1 MNTTLRQG
9 RRRPATRVPMLLM
22 IVGAVFALGFLAVNA
37 AIGYVVIDGRLD
49 GQWYDIRDLGIAVE
63 ELKLQLDNI
72 NDDQPAFLDDIVGQ
86 HWISYAVGALLGAI
100 GILSFIGGALLVLI
114 WVERRLI
121 GRMQIRRGPNRV
133 GPYGLLQP
141 VADAV
146 KLIQKEVL
154 TPDGA
159 DRILF
164 LLPPAIIFIPMMAA
178 WGPVPWSPKMAY
190 LDINVGVLYLIAVS
204 SLTTLAIFLAGWS
217 SNNHYALLGSM
228 RTVAMMISY
237 EIPLSIAL
245 LSVVLITGSMQL
257 SEIVQWQAD
266 HNLWLAALLPIAMLT
281 YFFSS
286 TAELNRTPND
296 IAEAESEIV
305 AGFHTEYSGMKF
317 GLFYAVELG
326 NALLVATLVAT
337 FFLGGWSLF
346 GLEEWIP
353 GYLILF
359 AKLSA
364 AYFVLVWLR
373 GTLPRFRLDQLMR
386 FAWQYLI
393 PLSLFNLL
401 IVAIEASLLARL
413 DDTPGLVTLGLF
425 TVVNWAAAIVL
436 FRDWARRIGYQPDAG
451 GPRRAELAQQVGGLE
466 AAERMGTAT

>member
-1 MNTTLRQG
+1 MSATLRQG
-9 RRRPATRVPMLLM
+9 RRRPAQRVPLLLM
-22 IVGAVFALGFLAVNA
+22 VVGAVFALGFLAANA
-37 AIGYVVIDGRLD
+37 AIGYVIIDGRLD

-63 ELKLQLDNI
+63 ELRVQLDII
-72 NDDQPAFLDDIVGQ
+72 NARQPTFLDDILGQ
-86 HWISYAVGALLGAI
+86 HWMSYAAGALIGAI
-100 GILSFIGGALLVLI
+100 GILSFIGGMLLVLI

-141 VADAV
+141 VADAI

-154 TPDGA
+154 MPDGA

-178 WGPVPWSPKMAY
+178 WGPVPWAPNMAY

-204 SLTTLAIFLAGWS
+204 SLTTLAVFLAGWS

-326 NALLVATLVAT
+326 NALLVSTLVAT

-359 AKLSA
+359 GKLSG

-401 IVAIEASLLARL
+401 IVAVETSLLARW
-413 DDTPGLVTLGLF
+413 DVPGLVSLGLF
-425 TVVNWAAAIVL
+425 TVFNWGAAIVL

-451 GPRRAELAQQVGGLE
+451 GPRRAELTQQVGGLE

>member
-1 MNTTLRQG
+1 MSATLRQG
-9 RRRPATRVPMLLM
+9 RRRPAQRVPLLLM
-22 IVGAVFALGFLAVNA
+22 VVGAVFALGFLAANA

-63 ELKLQLDNI
+63 ELRVQLDII
-72 NDDQPAFLDDIVGQ
+72 NARQPTFLDDILGQ
-86 HWISYAVGALLGAI
+86 HWMSYAAGALIGAI
-100 GILSFIGGALLVLI
+100 GILSFVGGMLLVLI

-141 VADAV
+141 VADAI

-154 TPDGA
+154 MPDGA

-178 WGPVPWSPKMAY
+178 WGPVPWAPNMAY

-204 SLTTLAIFLAGWS
+204 SLTTLAVFLAGWS

-326 NALLVATLVAT
+326 NALLVSTLVAT

-359 AKLSA
+359 GKLSA

-401 IVAIEASLLARL
+401 IVAVETSLLARW
-413 DDTPGLVTLGLF
+413 DVPGLVSLGLF
-425 TVVNWAAAIVL
+425 TVFNWGAAIVL

-451 GPRRAELAQQVGGLE
+451 GPRRAELTQQVGGLE
-466 AAERMGTAT
+466 AAQRMGTAT

>member
-1 MNTTLRQG
+1 MNSTLRQG
-9 RRRPATRVPMLLM
+9 RRRPAAKVPVGLM

-63 ELKLQLDNI
+63 ELKVQLDAI
-72 NDDQPAFLDDIVGQ
+72 NDDQPSFLDDIVGQ
-86 HWISYAVGALLGAI
+86 HWMSYAVGALLGAI
-100 GILSFIGGALLVLI
+100 GILSFIGGALLALI
-114 WVERRLI
+114 WIERRLI

-154 TPDGA
+154 MPDGA

-164 LLPPAIIFIPMMAA
+164 LLPPAIIFVPMMAA
-178 WGPVPWSPKMAY
+178 WGPVPWAPQMAY

-204 SLTTLAIFLAGWS
+204 SLTTLAVFLAGWA

-281 YFFSS
+281 
-286 TAELNRTPND
+286 
-296 IAEAESEIV
+296 
-305 AGFHTEYSGMKF
+305 
-317 GLFYAVELG
+317 
-326 NALLVATLVAT
+326 
-337 FFLGGWSLF
+337 
-346 GLEEWIP
+346 
-353 GYLILF
+353 
-359 AKLSA
+359 
-364 AYFVLVWLR
+364 
-373 GTLPRFRLDQLMR
+373 
-386 FAWQYLI
+386 
-393 PLSLFNLL
+393 
-401 IVAIEASLLARL
+401 
-413 DDTPGLVTLGLF
+413 
-425 TVVNWAAAIVL
+425 
-436 FRDWARRIGYQPDAG
+436 
-451 GPRRAELAQQVGGLE
+451 
-466 AAERMGTAT
+466 

>member
-1 MNTTLRQG
+1 MSATLRQG
-9 RRRPATRVPMLLM
+9 RRRPAQRVPLLLM
-22 IVGAVFALGFLAVNA
+22 VVGAVFALGFLAANA

-63 ELKLQLDNI
+63 ELRVQLDII
-72 NDDQPAFLDDIVGQ
+72 NARQPTFLDDILGQ
-86 HWISYAVGALLGAI
+86 HWMSYAAGALIGAI
-100 GILSFIGGALLVLI
+100 GILSFVGGMLLVLI

-141 VADAV
+141 VADAI

-154 TPDGA
+154 MPDGA

-178 WGPVPWSPKMAY
+178 WGPVPWAPNMAY

-204 SLTTLAIFLAGWS
+204 SLTTLAVFLAGWS

-326 NALLVATLVAT
+326 NALLVSTLVAT

-359 AKLSA
+359 GKLSG

-401 IVAIEASLLARL
+401 IVAVETSLLARW
-413 DDTPGLVTLGLF
+413 DVPGLVSLGLF
-425 TVVNWAAAIVL
+425 AVFNWGAAIVL

-451 GPRRAELAQQVGGLE
+451 GPRRAELTQQVGGLE
-466 AAERMGTAT
+466 AAQRMGTAT